1 MYQSY
6 FILPYTLSQV
16 KLKSDEIA
24 KLNKDAKNTASK
36 MAECDREVKH
46 REELIDRLTHEITTL
61 QEELT
66 KSHEKLSDYETNVQK
81 LRNKL
86 EQRAIEVR
94 FLTLV
99 TFHNKHKHI

>member
-1 MYQSY
+1 MYYHSY
-6 FILPYTLSQV
+6 FTLPYTSSPYTSSQV
-16 KLKSDEIA
+16 KLKTDEIT

-36 MAECDREVKH
+36 MLECEREVKH

-86 EQRAIEVR
+86 EQRALEV
-94 FLTLV
+94 
-99 TFHNKHKHI
+99 

>member
-1 MYQSY
+1 MFGQSDGDMYYHSY
-6 FILPYTLSQV
+6 FTLPYTSSPYTSSQV
-16 KLKSDEIA
+16 KLKTDEIT

-36 MAECDREVKH
+36 MSECEREVKH

-86 EQRAIEVR
+86 EQRALEV
-94 FLTLV
+94 
-99 TFHNKHKHI
+99 